1 MSVWSAHCAL
11 RRRFVRGD
19 RCRSARHW
27 GGCPGA
33 AGGDPGRWPVHGETF
48 DRAGHPPRA
57 ARTAAG
63 AVRWERPHEQERR
76 RRRLIGGA

>member
-11 RRRFVRGD
+11 RRRFGRGD
-19 RCRSARHW
+19 QCRSTRHG
-27 GGCPGA
+27 GGCPGVV
-33 AGGDPGRWPVHGETF
+33 GGDLGRSAHGEPF
-48 DRAGHPPRA
+48 GRPAHPPRA
-57 ARTAAG
+57 VRAAAG